1 MQDVIRPKFE
11 GFLVIRDRDTN
22 EILIEK
28 KNAINFEN
36 MSIAIANSLANRDEG
51 TIFDMAFGNGSAT
64 VSGNGTVTY
73 LPPNVTGQN
82 ATLYGETF
90 AKVINDQSPLNID
103 PESNFI
109 VINHTA
115 NTLFTDIVITC
126 TLDFGEPSSQA
137 AFDDTT
143 DNNGN
148 FVFDELGVRAFNP
161 TVTGLLLTHVIFH
174 PVQKSL
180 NRAIVI
186 EYTIRISM
194 S

>member
-1 MQDVIRPKFE
+1 MEEITRPKFE
-11 GFLVIRDRDTN
+11 GFLTIKDCDSG
-22 EILIEK
+22 EILVDQ

-36 MSIAIANSLANRDEG
+36 VSIAIADSLSNRDQG
-51 TIFDMAFGNGSAT
+51 TILDMAFGNGGAT

-73 LPPNVTGQN
+73 LPPNITGQN

-90 AKVINDQSPLNID
+90 SKVVNDKSPLNID
-103 PESNFI
+103 PETNFI
-109 VINHTA
+109 IINHTA

-126 TLDFGEPSSQA
+126 TLDFGEPANQA

-148 FVFDELGVRAFNP
+148 FVFDELGIRTFDPN
-161 TVTGLLLTHVIFH
+161 VTGLLLTHVIFH
-174 PVQKSL
+174 PVQKTL

>member
-1 MQDVIRPKFE
+1 MKDVIRPKFE
-11 GFLVIRDRDTN
+11 GFIKIFDKTTG
-22 EILIEK
+22 EILVSK
-28 KNAINFEN
+28 SNAINFEN
-36 MSIAIANSLANRDEG
+36 MSIAIANSLADRDSG
-51 TIFDMAFGNGSAT
+51 TIFDMAFGNGGAT

-90 AKVINDQSPLNID
+90 AKVVNDKSPLNIN
-103 PESNFI
+103 PETNFI
-109 VINHTA
+109 TINHTA

-148 FVFDELGVRAFNP
+148 FVFDELGIRAFDP

-194 S
+194 A